1 MRQRIPASAGVLES
15 VDDARCLLRCGA
27 NPIGS
32 VIYWLL
38 AMDLEFEVLGPP
50 ALIERLRQAG
60 ERVARSLTQRAV
72 DPAPRPAPQ
81 PAEA

>member
-1 MRQRIPASAGVLES
+1 MRQRIPASAGVLEG

-60 ERVARSLTQRAV
+60 ERVARSLTQRTA